1 MKPRQYC
8 FSLFITVTFLL
19 LSGCASK
26 NPLPVDHNYSSAL
39 INVPFISPRSELC
52 GSTSIEMLS
61 LYWQSRSSY
70 TPRLSLRELNERTW
84 IPDKGGTLQIEL
96 VAAARANALLA
107 YPLEPSLDAL
117 FRELDAN
124 HPVIVLVNRGFS
136 WYPLWHYAP
145 VTGYDAKTQTIWMH
159 FFDTPNEAMPLGTFA
174 ALWQRSGNWGIL
186 LLPPEQLPAS
196 AWAKK
201 FLFCAYDF
209 EKIGMTKEAI
219 TAYKTALIRWPE
231 DIGILF
237 ALGNAYYNS
246 RQIAHAEQIY
256 RKILDIDSTY
266 PFALNNL
273 ADLLYRTNR
282 SEEAL
287 RLLDTLDTNVSQDT
301 QIQSM
306 INATR
311 QEIFSSKHK

>member
-1 MKPRQYC
+1 M
-8 FSLFITVTFLL
+8 L

-174 ALWQRSGNWGIL
+174 ALWQRSGNWGIV

-201 FLFCAYDF
+201 FLSCAYDF